1 MRYLKYFAA
10 MLFVCSCAMAGD
22 APEAP
27 KPSDKKDAPAEK
39 ATEKEAAAIQE
50 AIKNLGSNDFDV
62 RQKAT
67 DELTSA
73 GKKALPFLQ
82 AAQKETADAEVKT
95 RAGKLV
101 EKITME
107 DGIVALP
114 SGLKYKV
121 LKEGA
126 GESPVATDVVV
137 VHYAGRLENGTEFDS
152 SYKRGQPATFPLNRV
167 IAGWTEGLQ
176 LMKPGAKYMLIIP
189 GKLAY
194 GDHPPPGSGI
204 GPGDTLIF
212 DVELI
217 SVKGK

>member
-1 MRYLKYFAA
+1 MRYLSYFAA
-10 MLFVCSCAMAGD
+10 MLFVCSGAKAGD
-22 APEAP
+22 APDAP
-27 KPSDKKDAPAEK
+27 KPDTKPVAVEK
-39 ATEKEAAAIQE
+39 ATEKEAAAYLE
-50 AIKNLGSNDFDV
+50 AIKNLGSNDFDI

-67 DELTSA
+67 DELTAA

-82 AAQKETADAEVKT
+82 TAQKETADAEVKT

-107 DGIVALP
+107 EGIVALP

-126 GESPVATDVVV
+126 GTSPVATDVVV

-189 GKLAY
+189 ANLAY

-204 GPGDTLIF
+204 GAGATLIF